1 MSKSNIFR
9 AKEIWFMEL
18 IFKWKVYREG
28 EVKERKRQKE
38 KKERGRKRRVVEEK
52 KGKIKL
58 FGWKVY
64 EFFVLFL
71 QSFCMFEINWKF

>member
-28 EVKERKRQKE
+28 EVKERKRQNE